1 MMWYNLISGGNMNKD
16 QFLDLHPKDQ
26 ALYFL
31 ESNKEFK
38 INIMETVSPE
48 IVANFFEHFEVEEAA
63 KMFATNDI
71 NIIVNI
77 INEMNSDDVTKIFR
91 EVDPLT
97 RNRYLSLLD
106 LIHAQQI
113 REILQYDE
121 DTAGGIMEKS
131 FFYLKSKHTVKK
143 AKELLIELAPSIENI
158 NYLYI
163 LTPKFELLGVVSLKE
178 LLLANDQL
186 LITELMS
193 TDIKSVDV
201 NSDVITAASVVRD
214 YDFFA
219 LPVINE
225 NGQIQGIITVEDI
238 IDVISDEARE
248 NIEQI
253 SGVDTEASKS
263 HFWANVGLR
272 LPWLILLLIM
282 TLFNANVIS
291 KFNGIIDIFPIL
303 ASYMT
308 LVAAMSGNV
317 GTQTLGLTIYRLS
330 QDEDFTSIKNVLLY
344 ALNEVKVYFV
354 ISISLGLIIAVT
366 IGLIAN
372 NPNLALTL
380 CMTIMITF
388 VISAMLGT
396 LIPITLDKL
405 KINSQVA
412 SGPLITTVNDLIA
425 VVTFLSLGALI
436 M

>member
-1 MMWYNLISGGNMNKD
+1 MNKE
-16 QFLDLHPKDQ
+16 QFLELHPKDQ

-31 ESNKEFK
+31 ESDHK
-38 INIMETVSPE
+38 IRQEIINDYDAE
-48 IVANFFEHFEVEEAA
+48 IVANFFEHFDEEEAA
-63 KMFATNDI
+63 EIFAKYDI
-71 NIIVNI
+71 NVIVDI
-77 INEMNSDDVTKIFR
+77 INQMNSDDVTRIFR

-106 LIHAQQI
+106 KIHAQQI

-131 FFYLKSKHTVKK
+131 FFYLKSKHTVKR
-143 AKELLIELAPSIENI
+143 AKELLVELASTVENI
-158 NYLYI
+158 SYLYV

-178 LLLANDQL
+178 LLLGDDEL
-186 LITELMS
+186 LITDLMT
-193 TDIKSVDV
+193 TDLKTVDV
-201 NSDVITAASVVRD
+201 NADVITAASVVRD
-214 YDFFA
+214 YDFYA

-225 NGQIQGIITVEDI
+225 YNQMQGLITVDDI
-238 IDVISDEARE
+238 LDVIADEARD

-253 SGVDTEASKS
+253 SGVDTEASETN
-263 HFWANVGLR
+263 FWGNIRLR
-272 LPWLILLLIM
+272 LPWLVLLLFM
-282 TLFNANVIS
+282 TMFNANVIG
-291 KFNGIIDIFPIL
+291 KFNGVIELFPIL

-330 QDEDFTSIKNVLLY
+330 QDEEFVGVLNMLKY
-344 ALNEVKVYFV
+344 AFSEIKVYFV
-354 ISISLGLIIAVT
+354 ISSCLSILIVVG
-366 IGLIAN
+366 IGLVGN

-380 CMTIMITF
+380 CLTIMITF
-388 VISAMLGT
+388 MLSAFLGT
-396 LIPITLDKL
+396 MIPITLDKL

-425 VVTFLSLGALI
+425 VVTFLSIGALL

>member
-1 MMWYNLISGGNMNKD
+1 MNKD
-16 QFLDLHPKDQ
+16 QFLELHPKDQ

-31 ESNKEFK
+31 ESNREIRNKLISE
-38 INIMETVSPE
+38 NEPE
-48 IVANFFEHFEVEEAA
+48 VVASFFEHFETDDAA
-63 KMFATNDI
+63 EIFANYDI
-71 NIIVNI
+71 NIIVDI
-77 INEMNSDDVTKIFR
+77 INEINSDDVTRIFR
-91 EVDPLT
+91 EVDPIT

-106 LIHAQQI
+106 KIHAQQI

-131 FFYLKSKHTVKK
+131 FFYLKHKHTVKR
-143 AKELLIELAPSIENI
+143 AKELLLELAPTVENI

-163 LTPKFELLGVVSLKE
+163 VSPKFELLGVVSLKE
-178 LLLANDQL
+178 LLLGDDQL
-186 LITELMS
+186 LITDLMS

-201 NSDVITAASVVRD
+201 NSDVSTAASVVRD
-214 YDFFA
+214 YDFYA

-225 NGQIQGIITVEDI
+225 NNQMQGLITVDDI
-238 IDVISDEARE
+238 IDVISEEARE

-253 SGVDTEASKS
+253 SGVDTEASEN

-272 LPWLILLLIM
+272 LPWLILLLMM
-282 TLFNANVIS
+282 TMFNAKVIGE
-291 KFNGIIDIFPIL
+291 FDGVIELFPIL

-330 QDEDFTSIKNVLLY
+330 QNEEFDSISEMILY
-344 ALNEVKVYFV
+344 AFSEVRVYFV
-354 ISISLGLIIAVT
+354 ISICLST
-366 IGLIAN
+366 LIAIVIGGLGHN
-372 NPNLALTL
+372 VHLAMTL
-380 CMTIMITF
+380 CLTIMITF
-388 VISAMLGT
+388 MLSACLGT

-425 VVTFLSLGALI
+425 VVTFLTIGSML